1 MEGWKICWEEEG
13 GKSGLSEGGVWWV
26 GVWGGGGIDKV
37 GVCKVIMGDEREGW
51 VRLGGLFMVG
61 RIECMGV
68 YGFVFE
74 GRKIR

>member
-1 MEGWKICWEEEG
+1 M
-13 GKSGLSEGGVWWV
+13 